1 MRYQIATEHK
11 DPIHV
16 TAHYLKAVSS
26 TSPFEVHV
34 QTLKKGRGLT
44 NVLANLVQEGQ
55 VRIMTHIIFGI
66 LAPTPTGPDV
76 ASSVTRKFNA
86 PGAYARRHPLSTHP
100 ATAEVSKR
108 MRSAWSYRDVVKK
121 AEDPVFTNRNQVDH
135 PSRTNGST
143 VGGGGIEWGSW
154 FELLGDETRITTPSI
169 AFLCDI
175 FTNAPTLLPKEER
188 KGLEASWFPTIT
200 LAIEL
205 KHPIPTSGS
214 YASRTVGIYHKGD
227 FMNAPQGRHDAYV
240 EIWTA
245 PSNIGEGKEV
255 DGWREEQVC
264 LAISTQ
270 MALVVSMDVNA
281 RTASAAKL

>member
-1 MRYQIATEHK
+1 MSSPTSCRRY
-11 DPIHV
+11 
-16 TAHYLKAVSS
+16 VSHLQLCLQVS
-26 TSPFEVHV
+26 QHTGT
-34 QTLKKGRGLT
+34 Q
-44 NVLANLVQEGQ
+44 GQ

-188 KGLEASWFPTIT
+188 KGLEARYVS
-200 LAIEL
+200 EL
-205 KHPIPTSGS
+205 PKLRIGS
-214 YASRTVGIYHKGD
+214 SSDLNGIQLVPHNNPRNRAQASHTHVRIIRQSDRRHLPQRRLHERSARASRRLRGD
-227 FMNAPQGRHDAYV
+227 M
-240 EIWTA
+240 
-245 PSNIGEGKEV
+245 
-255 DGWREEQVC
+255 DGAE
-264 LAISTQ
+264 
-270 MALVVSMDVNA
+270 
-281 RTASAAKL
+281 